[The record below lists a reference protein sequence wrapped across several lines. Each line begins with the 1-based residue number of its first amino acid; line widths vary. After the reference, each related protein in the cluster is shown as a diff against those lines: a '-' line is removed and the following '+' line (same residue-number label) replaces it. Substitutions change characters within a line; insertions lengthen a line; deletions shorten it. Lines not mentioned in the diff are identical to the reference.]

1 MKSRTWMWMTV
12 VCLFAAL
19 AVPVRLAAQEHKEGK
34 QFTTI
39 DVPGASYTQATGIN
53 PRGDIAGLEA
63 DSSGNFIGMLLS
75 KGVIT
80 PINVPGAS
88 STFPE
93 GINPRGDIVG
103 LYFDSS
109 GNGHGFLL
117 SK

>member
-1 MKSRTWMWMTV
+1 VGSY
-12 VCLFAAL
+12 FALDGAL
-19 AVPVRLAAQEHKEGK
+19 LAFLLSDGT
-34 QFTTI
+34 FTTI
-39 DVPGASYTQATGIN
+39 KLPGYLGQGEANGIN

-88 STFPE
+88 STYPE